1 MRLTTTTVSAVALA
15 LASVSMPTFA
25 QTSAP
30 AAATETDQNAA
41 IKTFFEEYDAEELA
55 RSPLSKSYRGI
66 KDSDYGR
73 WDDGSDE
80 AEARTYDAERSA
92 LKEMRARFDPAKLT
106 AENQLSFRL
115 FEKRA
120 ARTEAAFKYND
131 YGYVFDQMN
140 GAQSQIPAFLI
151 NIHRIDSKS
160 DARAYINRLYG
171 IGPGMNDAIEQ
182 AKGSAKKGIMPPK
195 WVYPYVISDAR
206 NVIAGAPFSAPVD
219 GGPDAPLFADFKGK
233 VAKLSLSQI
242 ERDLLI
248 ADAAQALNTSVKPAY
263 EALIA
268 EMTAQEKVA
277 GTDDGV
283 WRFTDGA
290 GYYAERLANYTTT
303 DMTPDQIHDLGLK
316 QVARI
321 HGEMRVV
328 AKTMGFKGDLQA
340 YFKYMRTDPKFYAP
354 ETDEGRALYLAETQK
369 AQDAI
374 TPLLPKW
381 FGILPKAP
389 LVVKRVEEFREKS
402 AGKAFYQRPA
412 PDGSR
417 PGTYYANLYKMSD
430 MPLTEADALFYHEG
444 VPGHH
449 LQLAIQTELKDV
461 PAFRKFGG
469 VTAYSEG
476 WGLYSEKLA
485 KDMGLYTDPARDFGR
500 LQLELHRAIRL
511 VVDSGLHHKRW
522 TREKAIKY
530 VEDNSA
536 DAPGGI
542 VKAIERYIIY
552 PGQATAYMVGR
563 LKISELRDKAQKALG
578 AKYDVRGFHD
588 TVLKSG
594 PVPLDVLEEQVDA
607 WIASKK

>member
-1 MRLTTTTVSAVALA
+1 MRLAPYALSTLALALSGVSTPALAQDVALA
-15 LASVSMPTFA
+15 
-25 QTSAP
+25 
-30 AAATETDQNAA
+30 AADQQDQNAA
-41 IKTFFEEYDAEELA
+41 IMAFFEEYDAQQLA
-55 RSPLSKSYRGI
+55 TSPLAKSYRGI

-80 AEARTYDAERSA
+80 AEARAHAAEQAA
-92 LKEMRARFDPAKLT
+92 LKEMRARFDPAKLSP
-106 AENQLSFRL
+106 ENRLSYRL

-120 ARTEAAFKYND
+120 ARTNAAFKYND

-171 IGPGMNDAIEQ
+171 IGPGLNQAI
-182 AKGSAKKGIMPPK
+182 ASSKARAAKGIMPPK

-206 NVIAGAPFSAPVD
+206 NVITGAPF
-219 GGPDAPLFADFKGK
+219 GEGPDAPLYADFKAK
-233 VAKLSLSQI
+233 VAKLGISAV
-242 ERDLLI
+242 EKDLLVEQ
-248 ADAAQALNTSVKPAY
+248 AAQALNDAVKPAY

-268 EMTAQEKVA
+268 EMAAQEKVA

-283 WRFTDGA
+283 WRFPDGA
-290 GYYAERLANYTTT
+290 GYYAERLSNYTTT
-303 DMTPDQIHDLGLK
+303 DMTPDQIHELGLA

-321 HGEMRVV
+321 HREMGAVQ
-328 AKTMGFKGDLQA
+328 KKMGVKGDLQA
-340 YFKYMRTDPKFYAP
+340 FFKYMRETPKFYGP
-354 ETDEGRALYLAETQK
+354 ETEEGRALYLAETQK

-381 FGILPKAP
+381 FGTLPKAP

-417 PGTYYANLYKMSD
+417 PGTYYANLYKMAD
-430 MPLTEADALFYHEG
+430 MPLTEVEALFYHEG
-444 VPGHH
+444 IPGHH

-522 TREKAIKY
+522 TREQAIKY

-578 AKYDVRGFHD
+578 SKFDVRGFHD

-607 WIASKK
+607 WIASRR

>member
-1 MRLTTTTVSAVALA
+1 MRITQTALSAVAVA
-15 LASVSMPTFA
+15 LVYMATPAIA
-25 QTSAP
+25 QT
-30 AAATETDQNAA
+30 AAAAPVASAEVDQNAA
-41 IKTFFEEYDAEELA
+41 IMAFFDEYDAQQLA
-55 RSPLSKSYRGI
+55 RSPLGKSYRGI
-66 KDSDYGR
+66 KDSDYGK
-73 WDDGSDE
+73 WDDGSDA
-80 AEARTYDAERSA
+80 AEARNYEAERSA
-92 LKEMRARFDPAKLT
+92 LKEMRARFDPAKLSP
-106 AENQLSFRL
+106 ENKLSYRL

-120 ARTEAAFKYND
+120 ARSEGAYKYND
-131 YGYVFDQMN
+131 YGYIFDQMN

-151 NIHRIDSKS
+151 NIHRIDTKS
-160 DARAYINRLYG
+160 DARAYVNRLYG
-171 IGPGMNDAIEQ
+171 IGPAMTEAVGQ
-182 AKGSAKKGIMPPK
+182 AKTRAAKGIMPPK
-195 WVYPYVISDAR
+195 WVYPYVIADSR
-206 NVIAGAPFSAPVD
+206 NVITGAPFD
-219 GGPDAPLFADFKGK
+219 GGPDAPLFADFKAKVGK
-233 VAKLSLSQI
+233 LKITQI
-242 ERDLLI
+242 EKDILI
-248 ADAAQALNTSVKPAY
+248 ADAAQALTGALKPAY

-283 WRFTDGA
+283 WRFPDGA

-303 DMTPDQIHDLGLK
+303 NMTPDQIHELGLA

-321 HGEMRVV
+321 HKEMGVV
-328 AKTMGFKGDLQA
+328 QKKMGVKGDLQA
-340 YFKYMRTDPKFYAP
+340 FFKYMRTEPKFYAP
-354 ETDEGRALYLAETQK
+354 ETEEGRALYLSETQK

-374 TPLLPKW
+374 TPLLPQW

-389 LVVKRVEEFREKS
+389 LVVKPVEAFREKS

-417 PGTYYANLYKMSD
+417 PGTYYANLYKMAD
-430 MPLTEADALFYHEG
+430 MPLTEVEALFYHEG

-461 PAFRKFGG
+461 PAFRQFGG

-522 TREKAIKY
+522 TREQAIKY

-563 LKISELRDKAQKALG
+563 LKISELRGKAQKALG
-578 AKYDVRGFHD
+578 KKFDIRGFHD

-607 WIASKK
+607 WIASRK

>member
-1 MRLTTTTVSAVALA
+1 MRVKATISVLALA
-15 LASVSMPTFA
+15 LASLSAAAFA
-25 QTSAP
+25 QSSD
-30 AAATETDQNAA
+30 AALAVETDQNTA
-41 IKTFFEEYDAEELA
+41 IMAFFEEYDAQQLA

-73 WDDGSDE
+73 WDDGSEE
-80 AEARTYDAERSA
+80 AEARAYDAERSA
-92 LKEMRARFDPAKLT
+92 LKEMKARFDPAKLS
-106 AENQLSFRL
+106 AENQLSYRL

-120 ARTEAAFKYND
+120 ARSESAYKYND
-131 YGYVFDQMN
+131 HDYVFDQMN

-151 NIHRIDSKS
+151 NIHRIDTKS

-171 IGPGMNDAIEQ
+171 IGPSLTEAVEQ
-182 AKGSAKKGIMPPK
+182 AKARAAKGIAPPK
-195 WVYPYVISDAR
+195 WVYPYVINDSR
-206 NVIAGAPFSAPVD
+206 NVITGAPF
-219 GGPDAPLFADFKGK
+219 GEGPDAPLFADFKGK
-233 VAKLSLSQI
+233 VAKLGISQT
-242 ERDLLI
+242 EKDLLI
-248 ADAAQALNTSVKPAY
+248 ADAAQALNASVKPAY

-268 EMTAQEKVA
+268 EMTEQEKVA
-277 GTDDGV
+277 GTDDGI

-303 DMTPDQIHDLGLK
+303 DMTPDQIHNLGLA

-321 HGEMRVV
+321 HKEMQVV
-328 AKTMGFKGDLQA
+328 QKKMGVKGDLKA
-340 YFKYMRTDPKFYAP
+340 YFNYMRTNPKFYAP
-354 ETDEGRALYLAETQK
+354 ETAEGRAMYLAETQK
-369 AQDAI
+369 AYDAI

-381 FGILPKAP
+381 FGVLPQAP
-389 LVVKRVEEFREKS
+389 LVVKPVEAFREKS

-522 TREKAIKY
+522 TREQAIKY
-530 VEDNSA
+530 VDDNSA

-578 AKYDVRGFHD
+578 PKYDVRGFHD

-594 PVPLDVLEEQVDA
+594 PVPLDVLEEQVDG
-607 WIASKK
+607 WIASRK